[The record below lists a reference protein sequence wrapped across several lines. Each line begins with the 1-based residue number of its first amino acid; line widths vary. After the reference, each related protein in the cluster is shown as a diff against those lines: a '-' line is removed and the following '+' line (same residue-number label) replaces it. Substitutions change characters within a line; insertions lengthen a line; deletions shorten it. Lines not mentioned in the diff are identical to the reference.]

1 MALTLSTFNCRGI
14 QDTFKRKKIFHYL
27 RSVKSDIIFLQE
39 THSTLNDESFW
50 KTQWGAQAWFS
61 SYASNS
67 RGVAIL
73 ISNSASVQ
81 VKQNIALL
89 RKRENYLGILRNGPW
104 I

>member
-1 MALTLSTFNCRGI
+1 MALTPSTFNCTGI

-39 THSTLNDESFW
+39 THSFINVESLW
-50 KTQWGAQAWFS
+50 KSQWGANAWFS

-73 ISNSASVQ
+73 ISNSISVK
-81 VKQNIALL
+81 VNS
-89 RKRENYLGILRNGPW
+89 ILKDPEGRFL
-104 I
+104 IMSII